1 MAHKKLVYR
10 IYMVKEYKKDGD
22 KPEQV
27 YIGIEQ
33 NLYEG
38 EAFATMDTTVYDLDD
53 FKDIHEIYK
62 NTAATIK
69 DYDTSR
75 LSFFEYDCAKWDEY
89 LAKLKREIMAMQ

>member
-33 NLYEG
+33 NLYED
-38 EAFATMDTTVYDLDD
+38 EAFATMDTSVYDLDD

-62 NTAATIK
+62 NTAATVK

-75 LSFFEYDCAKWDEY
+75 PSFFEYDCTKWDEY